1 MPKIRYQ
8 KDLQSEEFNPDLA
21 QLLVVDHLHALE
33 QALLSKPTNKNG
45 ITQRIKTLFG
55 KKEPPA
61 HAIRGLY
68 IYGTVGR
75 GKTYLMDLFYDCLPP
90 EEKMRMHFHRFM
102 HEIHH
107 RLNQVKNEKEPLK
120 LVADHFRKRTRILCL
135 DELFVADIGDAML
148 LSGLLSA
155 MFESGITLVTTSNC
169 TPDDLYKEG
178 LQRARFLPAI
188 ELLKNNTNVVELGG
202 DIDHRLQFLQQADI
216 YHYPLDE
223 SAEQVMLDNFHH
235 IAPDAG
241 KENEL
246 LEIEERSIQT
256 KRSADG
262 VVWFEFDEL
271 CNGPRSAADYIEIAR
286 CFNTVLI
293 SNLPDLTHNNDIA
306 RRFITA
312 IDEFYDRSVKL
323 VISASAEVDQL
334 YQGKKLAFEFQR
346 TVSRL
351 IEMRSKEY
359 LAKEHKSL

>member
-1 MPKIRYQ
+1 MPKNRY
-8 KDLQSEEFNPDLA
+8 KKEMQSEEFTADPA
-21 QLLVVDHLHALE
+21 QMLVVEQLHALE
-33 QALLSKPTNKNG
+33 HKLLNLPASDTGLGSRVKKLLSKKKPT
-45 ITQRIKTLFG
+45 TV
-55 KKEPPA
+55 
-61 HAIRGLY
+61 AIRGLY

-75 GKTYLMDLFYDCLPP
+75 GKTYLMDLFYDCLPT
-90 EEKMRMHFHRFM
+90 EQKMRMHFHRFM
-102 HEIHH
+102 HEIHQ
-107 RLNQVKNEKEPLK
+107 RLNHVKNEQDPLK
-120 LVADHFRKRTRILCL
+120 QVSAHFRKRTRILCL
-135 DELFVADIGDAML
+135 DELFVADIGDAMI
-148 LSGLLSA
+148 LSGLLEA

-169 TPDDLYKEG
+169 MPDNLYKDG

-188 ELLKNNTNVVELGG
+188 ELLKSNTNVIELGG
-202 DIDHRLQFLQQADI
+202 NTDHRLQYLQQADI
-216 YHYPLDE
+216 YHYPLDDR
-223 SAEQVMLDNFHH
+223 AEQVMLDNFLH
-235 IAPDAG
+235 IAPDIG
-241 KENEL
+241 KENEQL
-246 LEIEERSIQT
+246 KIEERNIQT

-262 VVWFEFDEL
+262 VVWFEFDDL

-293 SNLPDLTHNNDIA
+293 SNLPDLTNNNDSA

-334 YQGKKLAFEFQR
+334 YKGKKLAFEFQR

>member
-1 MPKIRYQ
+1 
-8 KDLQSEEFNPDLA
+8 
-21 QLLVVDHLHALE
+21 
-33 QALLSKPTNKNG
+33 
-45 ITQRIKTLFG
+45 
-55 KKEPPA
+55 
-61 HAIRGLY
+61 
-68 IYGTVGR
+68 
-75 GKTYLMDLFYDCLPP
+75 
-90 EEKMRMHFHRFM
+90 
-102 HEIHH
+102 
-107 RLNQVKNEKEPLK
+107 
-120 LVADHFRKRTRILCL
+120 
-135 DELFVADIGDAML
+135 
-148 LSGLLSA
+148 
-155 MFESGITLVTTSNC
+155 
-169 TPDDLYKEG
+169 
-178 LQRARFLPAI
+178 
-188 ELLKNNTNVVELGG
+188 
-202 DIDHRLQFLQQADI
+202 
-216 YHYPLDE
+216 
-223 SAEQVMLDNFHH
+223 MLDNFHH

-271 CNGPRSAADYIEIAR
+271 CNGPRSAVDYIEIAR